1 MSMQKVDTQYR
12 DFLRRVLDE
21 GVTLPSQQGVD
32 AKMIF
37 GNPPLK
43 FDLSQGFPVITERDL
58 SKFWRAPIGE
68 LLGFING
75 ARTQEELE
83 KFGCRWWKSWVTEE
97 KCHKRGLPTG
107 DLGPGSYGAAFHDFP
122 TSEGE
127 SFNQFAYLI
136 KQIKEQPQL
145 RTHFITPWIPQYIYR
160 VDGRQQKVV
169 VCPCH
174 GWMHFRVINGKLSL
188 HMFQRSGDLPIGVP
202 SNLIQYSALLLA
214 VAHVTGLE
222 PGEYIHTI
230 SDAHIYLD
238 QEPAVREML
247 ARKPR
252 PLPKMKLVDPPSD
265 LFAFRREHFA
275 LTDYHPHPAIK
286 GIPAAI

>member
-1 MSMQKVDTQYR
+1 MTKPDTQYR
-12 DFLRRVLDE
+12 DFLRRVLEE
-21 GVTLPSQQGVD
+21 GVTLPSQQGVN

-43 FDLSQGFPVITERDL
+43 YDLSQGFPVITERDL

-68 LLGFING
+68 ILAFING
-75 ARTQEELE
+75 ARTQQELE
-83 KFGCRWWKSWVTEE
+83 KFGCKWWKAWVTPE

-127 SFNQFAYLI
+127 SFNQFAYLVDQI
-136 KQIKEQPQL
+136 KQQPQL

-174 GWMHFRVINGKLSL
+174 GWMHFRVIDGKLSL
-188 HMFQRSGDLPIGVP
+188 HMFQRSGDLPVGVP

-214 VAHVTGLE
+214 VAHVTGLQ

-238 QEPAVREML
+238 QQDHVRTML
-247 ARKPR
+247 EREPR
-252 PLPKMKLVDPPSD
+252 PLPFLRLVDPPD
-265 LFAFRREHFA
+265 DIFAFRPEHFE
-275 LTDYHPHPAIK
+275 LVDYHPHPAIR
-286 GIPAAI
+286 GIPAAV

>member
-1 MSMQKVDTQYR
+1 MTNKVDTQYR
-12 DFLRRVLDE
+12 DLLQKVLDE

-37 GNPPLK
+37 GAPSMHFVLN
-43 FDLSQGFPVITERDL
+43 QGFPVLTERDL

-68 LLGFING
+68 LFGFING

-83 KFGCRWWKSWVTEE
+83 KFGCKWWKSWVTPE
-97 KCHKRGLPTG
+97 KCHKRGLEAG

-127 SFNQFAYLI
+127 NFNQFKYLI

-145 RTHFITPWIPQYIYR
+145 RTHFVTPWVPQYIYR

-174 GWMHFRVINGKLSL
+174 GWMHFRVVGDKISL
-188 HMFQRSGDLPIGVP
+188 HMFQRSGDLPVGVP
-202 SNLIQYSALLLA
+202 SNMIQYSALLLA
-214 VAHVTGLE
+214 VAHVTGLKAH
-222 PGEYIHTI
+222 EYVHTI

-238 QEPAVREML
+238 QLDSVQEILRRE
-247 ARKPR
+247 
-252 PLPKMKLVDPPSD
+252 PLPLPTMKLINPPDD
-265 LFAFRREHFA
+265 LFAFRSENFE
-275 LTDYHPHPAIK
+275 LVDYHPHPAIPK
-286 GIPAAI
+286 IPAAI